1 MSADMRLEELGVSG
15 LGEVDEPEFSGMAE
29 RHRRE
34 LHVHCY
40 RMLGSFE
47 DAEDTVQETF
57 LRAWRRR
64 ETFEGRSTFRAWL
77 YRIATNACLDLLAKC
92 RPEPATGGEVL
103 WLQPYPDRLL
113 DELPAGDADEP
124 ESVAVARET
133 IELAYLVAV
142 QHLAPRPRAVLIL
155 RDVLGWPAKD
165 VAELLGD
172 SVNSVNSA
180 LQRARAGMR
189 EHLPAE
195 RQDWTGSEEDAETR
209 ELVRRFTDASVA
221 TDIDR
226 LAAMLRD
233 DVRCSMPPTPGLHVG
248 RDAVVNDW
256 VQDGFAGM
264 TGLRAV
270 PTSVNRQPA
279 IAFYHW
285 REQEGAYLP
294 LTLDVLRV
302 TGGAI
307 TEIVTFHDDQFPRF
321 GLPERLPADGT
332 EQSRCGRS
340 RCAAARV
347 SRWSRRVVRRVGVVT
362 RGRGSWSP
370 ATASLAESSAA
381 TPGSG
386 SAAPASAPS
395 EPRPPHRASA
405 HRHPKARTVAP
416 HTDAPMED
424 RHEQHH

>member
-1 MSADMRLEELGVSG
+1 MSTDTRVGELGM
-15 LGEVDEPEFSGMAE
+15 GEVDEPAFSGLAE

-64 ETFEGRSTFRAWL
+64 ETFAGRSTFRAWL
-77 YRIATNACLDLLAKC
+77 YRIATNACLDRLAQV
-92 RPEPATGGEVL
+92 RPEPATGGEVR

-124 ESVAVARET
+124 EAVAVARET

-195 RQDWTGSEEDAETR
+195 RQDWTGGEEDTGTR
-209 ELVRRFTDASVA
+209 ELVRRYTDASVA
-221 TDIDR
+221 TDIDG
-226 LAAMLRD
+226 LAALLRD
-233 DVRCSMPPTPGLHVG
+233 DVRCSMPPTPGLYVG

-256 VQDGFAGM
+256 VESGFEGM
-264 TGLRAV
+264 KHLRTV
-270 PTSVNRQPA
+270 LPSVNRHPA
-279 IAFYHW
+279 VPFSLW
-285 REQEGAYLP
+285 RKREGAYLP
-294 LTLDVLRV
+294 LTIDVLRV

-307 TEIVTFHDDQFPRF
+307 TEIITFHNDRFPRL
-321 GLPERLPADGT
+321 GLPERLPAEGT
-332 EQSRCGRS
+332 E
-340 RCAAARV
+340 
-347 SRWSRRVVRRVGVVT
+347 
-362 RGRGSWSP
+362 
-370 ATASLAESSAA
+370 
-381 TPGSG
+381 
-386 SAAPASAPS
+386 
-395 EPRPPHRASA
+395 
-405 HRHPKARTVAP
+405 
-416 HTDAPMED
+416 
-424 RHEQHH
+424 

>member
-1 MSADMRLEELGVSG
+1 MSADLRVEELAMSG
-15 LGEVDEPEFSGMAE
+15 AGPSRLDEVGEPEFARLVA

-77 YRIATNACLDLLAKC
+77 YRIATNACLDLLAKR
-92 RPEPATGGEVL
+92 RPEPATGGEVP

-113 DELPAGDADEP
+113 DELPAGDTHEP
-124 ESVAVARET
+124 ETVAVARET

-165 VAELLGD
+165 VADLLDD

-195 RQDWTGSEEDAETR
+195 RQDWTGDDGDPASL
-209 ELVRRFTDASVA
+209 ELVRRFTDATVA
-221 TDIDR
+221 TDIDV
-226 LAAMLRD
+226 LATMLRD
-233 DVRCSMPPTPGLHVG
+233 DVRCSMPPTPGLYVG
-248 RDAVVNDW
+248 REAVVDDW
-256 VQDGFAGM
+256 VQDGFEGL
-264 TGLRAV
+264 TGLRGV

-279 IAFYHW
+279 VAFYLWQEH
-285 REQEGAYLP
+285 EGAYLP
-294 LTLDVLRV
+294 LTIDVLRI
-302 TGGAI
+302 TDGAI
-307 TEIVTFHDDQFPRF
+307 TEIVIFHADRFPRL
-321 GLPERLPADGT
+321 GLPERLTADD
-332 EQSRCGRS
+332 E
-340 RCAAARV
+340 
-347 SRWSRRVVRRVGVVT
+347 
-362 RGRGSWSP
+362 
-370 ATASLAESSAA
+370 
-381 TPGSG
+381 
-386 SAAPASAPS
+386 
-395 EPRPPHRASA
+395 
-405 HRHPKARTVAP
+405 
-416 HTDAPMED
+416 
-424 RHEQHH
+424 

>member
-1 MSADMRLEELGVSG
+1 MSADTRLEERRMSDLGEGG
-15 LGEVDEPEFSGMAE
+15 LVEVDEPAFSGLAQ

-77 YRIATNACLDLLAKC
+77 YRIATNACLDLLAKR
-92 RPEPATGGEVL
+92 RPEPATGGEVP

-113 DELPAGDADEP
+113 DELPADAASGP

-155 RDVLGWPAKD
+155 RDVVGWPAKD

-189 EHLPAE
+189 EHLPAQ
-195 RQDWTGSEEDAETR
+195 RQDWTGGEEDAATR
-209 ELVRRFTDASVA
+209 ELVRRFTEASVA
-221 TDIDR
+221 TDIDA
-226 LAAMLRD
+226 LATLLRD
-233 DVRCSMPPTPGLHVG
+233 DARCSMPPTPGLYVG
-248 RDAVVNDW
+248 RDTVVRYW
-256 VQDGFAGM
+256 VESGFEGM
-264 TGLRAV
+264 QGLRAV
-270 PTSVNRQPA
+270 DTSVNRQPA
-279 IAFYHW
+279 MAFYQW
-285 REQEGAYLP
+285 QPGSGAYLP

-302 TGGAI
+302 SGGAVGEI
-307 TEIVTFHDDQFPRF
+307 TTFHADRFPSV
-321 GLPERLPADGT
+321 GLPESLPADGT
-332 EQSRCGRS
+332 E
-340 RCAAARV
+340 
-347 SRWSRRVVRRVGVVT
+347 
-362 RGRGSWSP
+362 
-370 ATASLAESSAA
+370 L
-381 TPGSG
+381 
-386 SAAPASAPS
+386 
-395 EPRPPHRASA
+395 H
-405 HRHPKARTVAP
+405 
-416 HTDAPMED
+416 DAPGEG
-424 RHEQHH
+424 QHA

>member
-1 MSADMRLEELGVSG
+1 MSADALVKELGVSG
-15 LGEVDEPEFSGMAE
+15 LGEIDEPAFVGMAE

-77 YRIATNACLDLLAKC
+77 YRIATNACLDLLAEA
-92 RPEPATGGEVL
+92 RPQPATGGEVL

-113 DELPAGDADEP
+113 DELPAGDADQP
-124 ESVAVARET
+124 EAVAVARET

-165 VAELLGD
+165 VADLLGD

-189 EHLPAE
+189 QHLPAE
-195 RQDWTGSEEDAETR
+195 RQDWTDGEEDAATR
-209 ELVRRFTDASVA
+209 DLVRRFTDASVA

-226 LAAMLRD
+226 LATMLRD
-233 DVRCSMPPTPGLHVG
+233 DVRCSMPPTPGLSVG

-256 VQDGFAGM
+256 VEDGFVGM
-264 TGLRAV
+264 EGLRGV
-270 PTSVNRQPA
+270 PTSANRQPA
-279 IAFYHW
+279 IAFYQW
-285 REQEGAYLP
+285 RKSEGAYLP

-302 TGGAI
+302 TGGQIAEI
-307 TEIVTFHDDQFPRF
+307 TTFHDDQFPRF

-332 EQSRCGRS
+332 E
-340 RCAAARV
+340 
-347 SRWSRRVVRRVGVVT
+347 
-362 RGRGSWSP
+362 
-370 ATASLAESSAA
+370 
-381 TPGSG
+381 
-386 SAAPASAPS
+386 
-395 EPRPPHRASA
+395 
-405 HRHPKARTVAP
+405 
-416 HTDAPMED
+416 
-424 RHEQHH
+424 

>member
-1 MSADMRLEELGVSG
+1 MSADTWLDELGVSG
-15 LGEVDEPEFSGMAE
+15 LGEVEEPAFSGLTE

-47 DAEDTVQETF
+47 DAEDAVQETF

-64 ETFEGRSTFRAWL
+64 ETFEGRSTLRAWL
-77 YRIATNACLDLLAKC
+77 YRIATNACLDLLAKR

-113 DELPAGDADEP
+113 DEVRADDADEP
-124 ESVAVARET
+124 ETVAVARET

-165 VAELLGD
+165 VADLLGD

-195 RQDWTGSEEDAETR
+195 RQDWTGGDEDPETR
-209 ELVRRFTDASVA
+209 ELVRRFTAASVA
-221 TDIDR
+221 TDID
-226 LAAMLRD
+226 AMATMVRD
-233 DVRCSMPPTPGLHVG
+233 DVRSSMPPTPGMQIG
-248 RDAVVNDW
+248 RDAVVNYWIDS
-256 VQDGFAGM
+256 GFEGM

-279 IAFYHW
+279 AAFYQW
-285 REQEGAYLP
+285 REQDDAYLP
-294 LTLDVLRV
+294 LTIDVLRIA
-302 TGGAI
+302 GGAI
-307 TEIVTFHDDQFPRF
+307 TEIITFHDDQFPRL
-321 GLPERLPADGT
+321 GLPASLPADG
-332 EQSRCGRS
+332 
-340 RCAAARV
+340 
-347 SRWSRRVVRRVGVVT
+347 
-362 RGRGSWSP
+362 
-370 ATASLAESSAA
+370 AE
-381 TPGSG
+381 
-386 SAAPASAPS
+386 
-395 EPRPPHRASA
+395 
-405 HRHPKARTVAP
+405 
-416 HTDAPMED
+416 
-424 RHEQHH
+424 

>member
-1 MSADMRLEELGVSG
+1 MSTQTRLEELGVNG
-15 LGEVDEPEFSGMAE
+15 LDEVDEPAFTGLAE

-64 ETFEGRSTFRAWL
+64 STFEGRSTFRAWL

-92 RPEPATGGEVL
+92 RPEPASGGEVR

-113 DELPAGDADEP
+113 DELPADDADEP
-124 ESVAVARET
+124 EAVAVARET
-133 IELAYLVAV
+133 IELAYVVAV

-195 RQDWTGSEEDAETR
+195 RQDWTGGEEDAGNR

-221 TDIDR
+221 VDISA
-226 LAAMLRD
+226 LAGMLRD
-233 DVRCSMPPTPGLHVG
+233 DVRFSMPPTPGLYIG
-248 RDAVVNDW
+248 RDAVVGNW
-256 VQDGFAGM
+256 IEEGFEGM

-270 PTSVNRQPA
+270 PTAVNRQPA
-279 IAFYHW
+279 IAAYLW
-285 REQEGAYLP
+285 NEQERAYLP
-294 LTLDVLRV
+294 LTIDVLRIS
-302 TGGAI
+302 GGAV
-307 TEIVTFHDDQFPRF
+307 TEVFIFHADRF
-321 GLPERLPADGT
+321 AGLGLPERLPADGT
-332 EQSRCGRS
+332 E
-340 RCAAARV
+340 
-347 SRWSRRVVRRVGVVT
+347 
-362 RGRGSWSP
+362 
-370 ATASLAESSAA
+370 
-381 TPGSG
+381 
-386 SAAPASAPS
+386 
-395 EPRPPHRASA
+395 
-405 HRHPKARTVAP
+405 
-416 HTDAPMED
+416 
-424 RHEQHH
+424 

>member
-1 MSADMRLEELGVSG
+1 MSLVAPSDELSRPHPSHLRRDTTRRKDDVMSVG
-15 LGEVDEPEFSGMAE
+15 LSEVDETAFSGLAE

-77 YRIATNACLDLLAKC
+77 YRIATNACLDLLARR

-113 DELPAGDADEP
+113 DELTADGADDP
-124 ESVAVARET
+124 ESVAVAQET

-195 RQDWTGSEEDAETR
+195 RQDWTGGEQDAGTR
-209 ELVRRFTDASVA
+209 DLVRRFTDASVA
-221 TDIDR
+221 TDVGR
-226 LAAMLRD
+226 LAAMLRE
-233 DVRCSMPPTPGLHVG
+233 DVRFAMPPTPGLHVG
-248 RDAVVNDW
+248 RDAVLADW
-256 VQDGFAGM
+256 VADGFPDL

-279 IAFYHW
+279 IGFYLW
-285 REQEGAYLP
+285 QGQASAYLP
-294 LTLDVLRV
+294 LTIDVLRIS
-302 TGGAI
+302 GGAI
-307 TEIVTFHDDQFPRF
+307 TEVVIFGAEHFPRL
-321 GLPERLPADGT
+321 GLPDRLPA
-332 EQSRCGRS
+332 
-340 RCAAARV
+340 
-347 SRWSRRVVRRVGVVT
+347 
-362 RGRGSWSP
+362 
-370 ATASLAESSAA
+370 
-381 TPGSG
+381 
-386 SAAPASAPS
+386 
-395 EPRPPHRASA
+395 
-405 HRHPKARTVAP
+405 
-416 HTDAPMED
+416 
-424 RHEQHH
+424 

>member
-1 MSADMRLEELGVSG
+1 MIADMQLEGPGVSDLGVNH
-15 LGEVDEPEFSGMAE
+15 LGEVDEPAFSALVE

-77 YRIATNACLDLLAKC
+77 YRIATNASLDLLDKR
-92 RPEPATGGEVL
+92 RPQAATGGEVL

-113 DELPAGDADEP
+113 DELVADDAEEP
-124 ESVAVARET
+124 EALAVAQET

-189 EHLPAE
+189 QNLPAD
-195 RQDWTGSEEDAETR
+195 RQDWTGSEDDAETR
-209 ELVRRFTDASVA
+209 ELVRRFTDACEN
-221 TDIDR
+221 TDVGA
-226 LAAMLRD
+226 LAAMMRD
-233 DVRCSMPPTPGLHVG
+233 DVRSSMPPTPGVHVG
-248 RDAVVNDW
+248 RDAVVTSW
-256 VQDGFAGM
+256 VDDGFEGIA
-264 TGLRAV
+264 GLRGV

-279 IAFYHW
+279 VAFYLW
-285 REQEGAYLP
+285 RESEGAYLP
-294 LTLDVLRV
+294 LTIDVLRV
-302 TGGAI
+302 TGGEI
-307 TEIVTFHDDQFPRF
+307 TEVLIFHADQFPRL
-321 GLPERLPADGT
+321 GLPERLPADGLPA
-332 EQSRCGRS
+332 EGEKQS
-340 RCAAARV
+340 
-347 SRWSRRVVRRVGVVT
+347 
-362 RGRGSWSP
+362 
-370 ATASLAESSAA
+370 
-381 TPGSG
+381 
-386 SAAPASAPS
+386 
-395 EPRPPHRASA
+395 
-405 HRHPKARTVAP
+405 
-416 HTDAPMED
+416 
-424 RHEQHH
+424 

>member
-1 MSADMRLEELGVSG
+1 MSADMRLEDLDVSGLGVGG
-15 LGEVDEPEFSGMAE
+15 LGEVDEPAFSGLAE

-77 YRIATNACLDLLAKC
+77 YRIATNACLDQLAKC

-113 DELPAGDADEP
+113 DELPAADAGEP
-124 ESVAVARET
+124 EAVAVARET

-165 VAELLGD
+165 VAEHLGD

-180 LQRARAGMR
+180 LQRARAGLR

-195 RQDWTGSEEDAETR
+195 RQDWTGGEQDADTR
-209 ELVRRFTDASVA
+209 ELVRRYTEASVA
-221 TDIDR
+221 TDVKG
-226 LAAMLRD
+226 LAALLRD
-233 DVRCSMPPTPGLHVG
+233 DVRCSMPPTPGLYVG

-256 VQDGFAGM
+256 VENGFETM
-264 TGLRAV
+264 KGLRAV
-270 PTSVNRQPA
+270 PTAVNRQPA
-279 IAFYHW
+279 VAFYLW
-285 REQEGAYLP
+285 QKQQDAYLP
-294 LTLDVLRV
+294 LTIDVLRI
-302 TGGAI
+302 TGGTI
-307 TEIVTFHDDQFPRF
+307 TEITTFHNDQFPRL
-321 GLPERLPADGT
+321 GLPQRLPADG
-332 EQSRCGRS
+332 
-340 RCAAARV
+340 
-347 SRWSRRVVRRVGVVT
+347 
-362 RGRGSWSP
+362 
-370 ATASLAESSAA
+370 
-381 TPGSG
+381 
-386 SAAPASAPS
+386 
-395 EPRPPHRASA
+395 
-405 HRHPKARTVAP
+405 
-416 HTDAPMED
+416 ME
-424 RHEQHH
+424 